1 MITKKGVREMLVSN
15 IGQERLRINE
25 EDIVYVAHIL
35 DSYIKQLIGAG
46 TPVGLVR
53 KGSIYRGKELAFRYE
68 WNDKKLVMTTREG
81 ERNEFS

>member
-1 MITKKGVREMLVSN
+1 MLVSN

-46 TPVGLVR
+46 TPVKEVR
-53 KGSIYRGKELAFRYE
+53 EGNVYRGRELAFRYE
-68 WNDKKLVMTTREG
+68 WNNKKLVMTTREG